1 MSKMKDLYTEVEEL
15 LAEGEHPAHIAG
27 RLSIPLSM
35 VYDVL
40 ETMPEQDKIATEVGK
55 IG

>member
-27 RLSIPLSM
+27 RLSIPLHM

-40 ETMPEQDKIATEVGK
+40 ETMPAEDKIATQVGE